1 MHVCTGSVTIKTNII
16 RESGGMRSD
25 LRITEDLEFWAL
37 LSTYGEW
44 GFIPEILFVSDGRD
58 VTQSQGWLSKMEQR
72 WKNAPSITEWEKRII
87 TRLPKQSE
95 SYKKARGRISRN
107 LTYCQLLSD
116 RLSLSRHEAIKYGH
130 YFTKDPIGRLMNLAK
145 YTPLTWWML
154 AKFLKYRE
162 YHRKLN

>member
-95 SYKKARGRISRN
+95 SYKKQEGVYHAI
-107 LTYCQLLSD
+107 LLI
-116 RLSLSRHEAIKYGH
+116 ANY
-130 YFTKDPIGRLMNLAK
+130 YPID
-145 YTPLTWWML
+145 
-154 AKFLKYRE
+154 
-162 YHRKLN
+162 YH